1 MFERG
6 AFTATETARTAAI
19 FLAYSP
25 MLPLT
30 GIDYLLI
37 NAFYARQD
45 ARTPVIVG
53 VVCVLIYLAVALTTI
68 QAFGAVGLAFAN
80 AVQNSSHALIL
91 LLLLGRAM
99 PGLRLGAALWPFLAR
114 VVPAAAVVGIL
125 LLNLWPTLSGL
136 GNLLGGLIAA
146 TLGALVYAALLLLL
160 RVVPLYSIRAWRSR
174 ERT

>member
-1 MFERG
+1 MIAVLFERG

-53 VVCVLIYLAVALTTI
+53 VVCVLIYLAVALATI
-68 QAFGAVGLAFAN
+68 RRSAP
-80 AVQNSSHALIL
+80 S
-91 LLLLGRAM
+91 
-99 PGLRLGAALWPFLAR
+99 
-114 VVPAAAVVGIL
+114 
-125 LLNLWPTLSGL
+125 
-136 GNLLGGLIAA
+136 
-146 TLGALVYAALLLLL
+146 
-160 RVVPLYSIRAWRSR
+160 AWRSPTPC
-174 ERT
+174 RTARTR